1 MKLSAWGD
9 KTMDLSNLEKEI
21 SYSFKDKSLLQQAVT
36 HSSFSN
42 EQRIRKW
49 KNYERIEFL
58 GDAVLELV
66 SSDYFYHIYPEETEG
81 NLTKMRAAA
90 VCEQALAIT
99 ARQLKLGSYMVFG
112 KGEEANGGRER
123 ESIIADCVEAIIGAI
138 YLDSGIE
145 NAKAFIHRFVLN
157 DLEHKRLF
165 YDAKSILQEWVQET
179 KAGELTYELIKEEG
193 PEHDK
198 CFVMEARLNGKTIGF
213 GQGKSKKTAQQHAAY
228 DALLKKEGSK
238 KDLRI

>member
-1 MKLSAWGD
+1 MMEIEK
-9 KTMDLSNLEKEI
+9 LEKELDNLENEI
-21 SYSFKDKSLLQQAVT
+21 GYQFKDKSLLKQALT

-42 EQRIRKW
+42 EQKIRKR

-66 SSDYFYHIYPEETEG
+66 SSDYFYRTYPEETEG

-99 ARQLKLGSYMVFG
+99 ARQLKLGSYMIFG

-123 ESIIADCVEAIIGAI
+123 ESIIADAVEAVIGAI
-138 YLDSGIE
+138 YLDESLE
-145 NAKAFIHRFVLN
+145 EAKKFIYRFVLN
-157 DLEHKRLF
+157 DLDHKRLF
-165 YDAKSILQEWVQET
+165 YDAKSILQEHVQET
-179 KAGELTYELIKEEG
+179 KAGELVYELIREEG

-198 CFVMEARLNGKTIGF
+198 LFVVEARLNDVMIGS
-213 GQGKSKKTAQQHAAY
+213 GEGKSKKAAQQHAAY
-228 DALLKKEGSK
+228 DALLKQHIECPKSA
-238 KDLRI
+238 I

>member
-1 MKLSAWGD
+1 MMEIEK
-9 KTMDLSNLEKEI
+9 LEKELDNLENEI
-21 SYSFKDKSLLQQAVT
+21 GYQFKDKSLLKQALT

-42 EQRIRKW
+42 EQKIRKR

-66 SSDYFYHIYPEETEG
+66 SSDYFYRTYPEETEG

-99 ARQLKLGSYMVFG
+99 ARQLKLGSYMIFG

-123 ESIIADCVEAIIGAI
+123 ESIIADAVEAVIGAI
-138 YLDSGIE
+138 YLDESLE
-145 NAKAFIHRFVLN
+145 EARKFIYRFVLN
-157 DLEHKRLF
+157 DLDHKRLF
-165 YDAKSILQEWVQET
+165 YDAKSILQEHVQET
-179 KAGELTYELIKEEG
+179 KAGELVYELIREEG

-198 CFVMEARLNGKTIGF
+198 LFVVEARLNDVTIGS
-213 GQGKSKKTAQQHAAY
+213 GEGKSKKTAQQHAAY
-228 DALLKKEGSK
+228 DALLKQHIKCPKSA
-238 KDLRI
+238 I

>member
-1 MKLSAWGD
+1 ME
-9 KTMDLSNLEKEI
+9 LSNLEKEI
-21 SYSFKDKSLLQQAVT
+21 EYTFKDKSLLQQALT

-66 SSDYFYHIYPEETEG
+66 SSDFFYHTYPEETEG
-81 NLTKMRAAA
+81 NLTKMRASA

-99 ARQLKLGSYMVFG
+99 ARQLQLGSYMVFG

-123 ESIIADCVEAIIGAI
+123 ESIIADAVEAIIGAI

-145 NAKAFIHRFVLN
+145 DAKAFIHKFVLN
-157 DLEHKRLF
+157 DLDNKRLF
-165 YDAKSILQEWVQET
+165 FDAKSILQERIQET
-179 KAGELTYELIKEEG
+179 KAGDLVYELVKEEG

-198 CFVMEARLNGKTIGF
+198 MFVMEAKLNCEVIGSGK
-213 GQGKSKKTAQQHAAY
+213 GKSKKAAQQNAAY
-228 DALLKKEGSK
+228 DALLRQDGSK

>member
-1 MKLSAWGD
+1 MMELE
-9 KTMDLSNLEKEI
+9 TLEKEI
-21 SYSFKDKSLLQQAVT
+21 SYSFKDKSLLKQALT

-66 SSDYFYHIYPEETEG
+66 SSDYFYHTFPEETEG

-99 ARQLKLGSYMVFG
+99 ARQLKLGSYMIFG

-123 ESIIADCVEAIIGAI
+123 ESIIADAVEALIGAI

-145 NAKAFIHRFVLN
+145 KAREFIHRFVLN

-165 YDAKSILQEWVQET
+165 YDAKSILQEYVQET
-179 KAGELTYELIKEEG
+179 KAGELVYELIKEEG

-198 CFVMEARLNGKTIGF
+198 LFAMEARLNGKTIGY
-213 GQGKSKKTAQQHAAY
+213 GEGKSKKTAQQHAAY
-228 DALLKKEGSK
+228 DALLKKDGNK

>member
-1 MKLSAWGD
+1 MMEIEK
-9 KTMDLSNLEKEI
+9 LEKELDNLENEI
-21 SYSFKDKSLLQQAVT
+21 GYQFKDKSLLKQALT

-42 EQRIRKW
+42 EQKIRKW

-66 SSDYFYHIYPEETEG
+66 SSDYFYRTYPEETEG

-99 ARQLKLGSYMVFG
+99 ARQLKLGSYMIFG

-123 ESIIADCVEAIIGAI
+123 ESIIADAVEAVIGAI
-138 YLDSGIE
+138 YLDASLE
-145 NAKAFIHRFVLN
+145 EAKKFIYRFVLN
-157 DLEHKRLF
+157 DLDHRRLF
-165 YDAKSILQEWVQET
+165 YDAKSILQEHIQET
-179 KAGELTYELIKEEG
+179 KAGELVYELIREEG

-198 CFVMEARLNGKTIGF
+198 LFVVEARLNDVTIGS
-213 GQGKSKKTAQQHAAY
+213 GEGKSKKTAQQHAAY
-228 DALLKKEGSK
+228 DALLKQHIKCPKSA
-238 KDLRI
+238 I

>member
-1 MKLSAWGD
+1 MMELE
-9 KTMDLSNLEKEI
+9 TLEKEI
-21 SYSFKDKSLLQQAVT
+21 AYSFKDKSLLKQALT

-49 KNYERIEFL
+49 TNYERIEFL
-58 GDAVLELV
+58 GDAVLALV
-66 SSDYFYHIYPEETEG
+66 SSDYFYHTFPEETEG

-99 ARQLKLGSYMVFG
+99 ARQLKLGSYMIFG
-112 KGEEANGGRER
+112 KGEEASGGRER
-123 ESIIADCVEAIIGAI
+123 ESIIADAVEAVIGAI

-145 NAKAFIHRFVLN
+145 KAREFIHRFVLN

-165 YDAKSILQEWVQET
+165 YDAKSILQEYVQET
-179 KAGELTYELIKEEG
+179 KAGELIYELIKEEG

-198 CFVMEARLNGKTIGF
+198 LFAMEARLNGKTIGY
-213 GQGKSKKTAQQHAAY
+213 GEGKSKKTAQQHAAY
-228 DALLKKEGSK
+228 DALLKKDGNK

>member
-1 MKLSAWGD
+1 MMEIEK
-9 KTMDLSNLEKEI
+9 LEKELDNLENEI
-21 SYSFKDKSLLQQAVT
+21 GYQFKDKRLLKQALT

-42 EQRIRKW
+42 EQKIRKR

-66 SSDYFYHIYPEETEG
+66 SSDYFYRTYPEETEG

-99 ARQLKLGSYMVFG
+99 ARQLKLGSYMIFG

-123 ESIIADCVEAIIGAI
+123 ESIIADAVEAVIGAI
-138 YLDSGIE
+138 YLDESLE
-145 NAKAFIHRFVLN
+145 EARKFIYRFVLN
-157 DLEHKRLF
+157 DLDHKRLF
-165 YDAKSILQEWVQET
+165 YDAKSILQEHVQET
-179 KAGELTYELIKEEG
+179 KAGELVYELIREEG

-198 CFVMEARLNGKTIGF
+198 LFVVEARLNDVTIGS
-213 GQGKSKKTAQQHAAY
+213 GEGKSKKTAQQHAAY
-228 DALLKKEGSK
+228 DALLKQHIKCPKSA
-238 KDLRI
+238 I

>member
-1 MKLSAWGD
+1 MMEIEK
-9 KTMDLSNLEKEI
+9 LEKELDNLENEI
-21 SYSFKDKSLLQQAVT
+21 GYQFKDKSLLKQALT

-42 EQRIRKW
+42 EQKIRKW

-66 SSDYFYHIYPEETEG
+66 SSDYFYRTYPEETEG

-99 ARQLKLGSYMVFG
+99 ARQLKLGSYMIFG

-123 ESIIADCVEAIIGAI
+123 ESIIADAVEAVIGAI
-138 YLDSGIE
+138 YLDASLE
-145 NAKAFIHRFVLN
+145 EAKKFIYRFVLN
-157 DLEHKRLF
+157 DLDHKRLF
-165 YDAKSILQEWVQET
+165 YDAKSILQEHVQET
-179 KAGELTYELIKEEG
+179 KAGELVYELIREEG

-198 CFVMEARLNGKTIGF
+198 LFVVEARLNDVTIGS
-213 GQGKSKKTAQQHAAY
+213 GEGKSKKTAQQHAAY
-228 DALLKKEGSK
+228 DALLKQHIKCPKSA
-238 KDLRI
+238 I

>member
-1 MKLSAWGD
+1 MMEIEK
-9 KTMDLSNLEKEI
+9 LEKELDNLENEI
-21 SYSFKDKSLLQQAVT
+21 GYQFKDKSLLKQALT

-42 EQRIRKW
+42 EQKIRKR

-66 SSDYFYHIYPEETEG
+66 SSDYFYRTYPEETEG

-99 ARQLKLGSYMVFG
+99 ARQLKLGSYMIFG

-123 ESIIADCVEAIIGAI
+123 ESIIADAVEAVIGAI
-138 YLDSGIE
+138 YLDESLE
-145 NAKAFIHRFVLN
+145 EAKKFIYRFVLN
-157 DLEHKRLF
+157 DLDHKRLF
-165 YDAKSILQEWVQET
+165 YDAKSILQEHVQET
-179 KAGELTYELIKEEG
+179 KAGELVYELIREEG

-198 CFVMEARLNGKTIGF
+198 LFVVEARLNDVTIGS
-213 GQGKSKKTAQQHAAY
+213 GEGKSKKTAQQHAAY
-228 DALLKKEGSK
+228 DALLKQHIKCPKSA
-238 KDLRI
+238 I

>member
-1 MKLSAWGD
+1 MMELE
-9 KTMDLSNLEKEI
+9 TLEKEI
-21 SYSFKDKSLLQQAVT
+21 AYSFKDKSLLKQALT

-66 SSDYFYHIYPEETEG
+66 SSDYFYHTFPEETEG

-99 ARQLKLGSYMVFG
+99 ARQLKLGSYMIFG
-112 KGEEANGGRER
+112 KGEEASGGRER
-123 ESIIADCVEAIIGAI
+123 ESIIADAVEAVIGAI

-145 NAKAFIHRFVLN
+145 KAREFIHRFVLN

-165 YDAKSILQEWVQET
+165 YDAKSILQEYVQET
-179 KAGELTYELIKEEG
+179 KAGELIYELIKEEG

-198 CFVMEARLNGKTIGF
+198 LFAMEARLNGKTIGY
-213 GQGKSKKTAQQHAAY
+213 GEGKSKKTAQQHAAY
-228 DALLKKEGSK
+228 DALLKKDGNK
-238 KDLRI
+238 KDLHI

>member
-1 MKLSAWGD
+1 MMEIEK
-9 KTMDLSNLEKEI
+9 LEKELDNLENEI
-21 SYSFKDKSLLQQAVT
+21 GYQFKDKSLLKQALT

-42 EQRIRKW
+42 EQKIRKW

-66 SSDYFYHIYPEETEG
+66 SSDYFYRTYPEETEG

-99 ARQLKLGSYMVFG
+99 ARQLKLGSYMIFG

-123 ESIIADCVEAIIGAI
+123 ESIIADAVEAVIGAI
-138 YLDSGIE
+138 YLDESLE
-145 NAKAFIHRFVLN
+145 EAKKFIYRFVLN
-157 DLEHKRLF
+157 DLDHKRLF
-165 YDAKSILQEWVQET
+165 YDAKSILQEHIQET
-179 KAGELTYELIKEEG
+179 KAGELVYELIREEG

-198 CFVMEARLNGKTIGF
+198 LFVVEARLNDVTIGS
-213 GQGKSKKTAQQHAAY
+213 GEVKSKKTAQQHAAY
-228 DALLKKEGSK
+228 DALLKQHIKCPKSA
-238 KDLRI
+238 I

>member
-1 MKLSAWGD
+1 MMEIEK
-9 KTMDLSNLEKEI
+9 LEKELDNLENEI
-21 SYSFKDKSLLQQAVT
+21 GYQFKDKSLLKQALT

-42 EQRIRKW
+42 EQKIRKR

-66 SSDYFYHIYPEETEG
+66 SSDYFYRTYPEETEG

-99 ARQLKLGSYMVFG
+99 ARQLKLGSYMIFG

-123 ESIIADCVEAIIGAI
+123 ESIIADAVEAVIGAI
-138 YLDSGIE
+138 YLDESLE
-145 NAKAFIHRFVLN
+145 EARKFIYRFVLN
-157 DLEHKRLF
+157 DLDHKRLF
-165 YDAKSILQEWVQET
+165 YDAKSILQEHVQET
-179 KAGELTYELIKEEG
+179 KAGELVYELIREEG

-198 CFVMEARLNGKTIGF
+198 LFVVEARLNDVTIRSGE
-213 GQGKSKKTAQQHAAY
+213 GKSKKAAQQHAAY
-228 DALLKKEGSK
+228 DALLKQHIKCPKSA
-238 KDLRI
+238 I

>member
-1 MKLSAWGD
+1 MMEIEK
-9 KTMDLSNLEKEI
+9 LEKELDNLENEI
-21 SYSFKDKSLLQQAVT
+21 GYQFKDKSLLKQALT

-42 EQRIRKW
+42 EQKIRKR

-66 SSDYFYHIYPEETEG
+66 SSDYFYRTYPEETEG

-99 ARQLKLGSYMVFG
+99 ARQLKLGSYMIFG

-123 ESIIADCVEAIIGAI
+123 ESIIADAVEAVIGAI
-138 YLDSGIE
+138 YLDESLE
-145 NAKAFIHRFVLN
+145 EARKFICRFVLN
-157 DLEHKRLF
+157 DLDHKRLF
-165 YDAKSILQEWVQET
+165 YDAKSILQEHVQET
-179 KAGELTYELIKEEG
+179 KAGELVYELIREEG

-198 CFVMEARLNGKTIGF
+198 LFVVEARLNDVTIGS
-213 GQGKSKKTAQQHAAY
+213 GEGKSKKAAQQHAAY
-228 DALLKKEGSK
+228 DALLKQHIKCPKSA
-238 KDLRI
+238 I

>member
-1 MKLSAWGD
+1 MMEIEK
-9 KTMDLSNLEKEI
+9 LEKELDNLENEI
-21 SYSFKDKSLLQQAVT
+21 GYQFKDKSLLKQALT

-42 EQRIRKW
+42 EQKIRKW

-66 SSDYFYHIYPEETEG
+66 SSDYFYRTYPEETEG

-99 ARQLKLGSYMVFG
+99 ARQLKFGSYMIFG

-123 ESIIADCVEAIIGAI
+123 ESIIADAVEAVIGAI
-138 YLDSGIE
+138 YLDESLE
-145 NAKAFIHRFVLN
+145 EAKKFIYRFVLN
-157 DLEHKRLF
+157 DLDHKRLF
-165 YDAKSILQEWVQET
+165 YDAKSILQEHIQET
-179 KAGELTYELIKEEG
+179 KAGELVYELIREEG

-198 CFVMEARLNGKTIGF
+198 LFVVEARLNDVTIGS
-213 GQGKSKKTAQQHAAY
+213 GEGKSKKAAQQHAAY
-228 DALLKKEGSK
+228 DALLKQQIKCPKSA
-238 KDLRI
+238 I

>member
-1 MKLSAWGD
+1 MMEIEK
-9 KTMDLSNLEKEI
+9 LEKELDNLENEI
-21 SYSFKDKSLLQQAVT
+21 GYQFKDKSLLKQALT

-42 EQRIRKW
+42 EQKIRKR

-66 SSDYFYHIYPEETEG
+66 SSDYFYRTYPEETEG

-99 ARQLKLGSYMVFG
+99 ARQLKLGSYMIFG

-123 ESIIADCVEAIIGAI
+123 ESIIADAVEAVIGAI
-138 YLDSGIE
+138 YLDESLE
-145 NAKAFIHRFVLN
+145 EAKKFIYRFVLN
-157 DLEHKRLF
+157 DLDHKRLF
-165 YDAKSILQEWVQET
+165 YDAKSILQEHVQET
-179 KAGELTYELIKEEG
+179 KAGELVYELIREEG

-198 CFVMEARLNGKTIGF
+198 LFVVEARLNDVTIGS
-213 GQGKSKKTAQQHAAY
+213 GEGKSKKAAQQHAAY
-228 DALLKKEGSK
+228 DALLKQHIECPKSA
-238 KDLRI
+238 I

>member
-1 MKLSAWGD
+1 MMELE
-9 KTMDLSNLEKEI
+9 TLEKEI
-21 SYSFKDKSLLQQAVT
+21 AYSFKDKSLLKQALT

-49 KNYERIEFL
+49 KNYGRIEFL

-66 SSDYFYHIYPEETEG
+66 SSDYFYHTFPEETEG

-99 ARQLKLGSYMVFG
+99 ARQLKLGSYMIFG
-112 KGEEANGGRER
+112 KGEEASGGRER
-123 ESIIADCVEAIIGAI
+123 ESIIADAVEAVIGAI

-145 NAKAFIHRFVLN
+145 KAREFIHRFVLN

-165 YDAKSILQEWVQET
+165 YDAKSILQEYVQET
-179 KAGELTYELIKEEG
+179 KAGELIYELIKEEG

-198 CFVMEARLNGKTIGF
+198 LFAMEARLNGKTIGY
-213 GQGKSKKTAQQHAAY
+213 GEGKSKKTAQQHAAY
-228 DALLKKEGSK
+228 DALLKKDGNK

>member
-1 MKLSAWGD
+1 MMETEK
-9 KTMDLSNLEKEI
+9 LEKELDNLENEI
-21 SYSFKDKSLLQQAVT
+21 GYQFKDKSLLKQALT

-42 EQRIRKW
+42 EQKIRKR

-66 SSDYFYHIYPEETEG
+66 SSDYFYRTYPEETEG

-99 ARQLKLGSYMVFG
+99 ARQLKLGSYMIFG

-123 ESIIADCVEAIIGAI
+123 ESIIADAVEAVIGAI
-138 YLDSGIE
+138 YLDESLE
-145 NAKAFIHRFVLN
+145 EAKKFIYRFVLN
-157 DLEHKRLF
+157 DLDHKRLF
-165 YDAKSILQEWVQET
+165 YDAKSILQEHVQET
-179 KAGELTYELIKEEG
+179 KAGELVYELIREEG

-198 CFVMEARLNGKTIGF
+198 LFVVEARLNDVTIGS
-213 GQGKSKKTAQQHAAY
+213 GEGKSKKAAQQHAAY
-228 DALLKKEGSK
+228 DALLKQHIECPKSA
-238 KDLRI
+238 I

>member
-1 MKLSAWGD
+1 MMEIEK
-9 KTMDLSNLEKEI
+9 LEKELDNLENEI
-21 SYSFKDKSLLQQAVT
+21 GYQFKDKRLLKQALT

-42 EQRIRKW
+42 EQKIRKR

-66 SSDYFYHIYPEETEG
+66 SSDYFYRTYPEETEG

-99 ARQLKLGSYMVFG
+99 ARQLKLGSYMIFG

-123 ESIIADCVEAIIGAI
+123 ESIIADAVEAVIGAI
-138 YLDSGIE
+138 YLDESLE
-145 NAKAFIHRFVLN
+145 EAKKFIYRFVLN
-157 DLEHKRLF
+157 DLDHKRLF
-165 YDAKSILQEWVQET
+165 YDAKSILQEHVQET
-179 KAGELTYELIKEEG
+179 KAGELVYELIREEG

-198 CFVMEARLNGKTIGF
+198 LFVVEARLNDVTIGS
-213 GQGKSKKTAQQHAAY
+213 GEGKSKKTAQQHAAY
-228 DALLKKEGSK
+228 DALLKQHIKCPKSA
-238 KDLRI
+238 I

>member
-1 MKLSAWGD
+1 MELEA
-9 KTMDLSNLEKEI
+9 LEKEI
-21 SYSFKDKSLLQQAVT
+21 AYSFNDKSLLKQALT

-66 SSDYFYHIYPEETEG
+66 SSDYFYHTFPEETEG

-99 ARQLKLGSYMVFG
+99 ARQLKLGSYMIFG

-123 ESIIADCVEAIIGAI
+123 ESIIADAVEAVIGAI
-138 YLDSGIE
+138 YLDGGLEPARDYI
-145 NAKAFIHRFVLN
+145 NRFILS
-157 DLEHKRLF
+157 DLEHKQLF
-165 YDAKSILQEWVQET
+165 YDSKTILQERVQRFPNASLVYILTGET
-179 KAGELTYELIKEEG
+179 G

-198 CFVMEARLNGKTIGF
+198 IFMVEAQLNGKKIGE
-213 GQGKSKKTAQQHAAY
+213 GSGRSKKMAEQQAAY
-228 DALLKKEGSK
+228 QALLSMDEK
-238 KDLRI
+238 

>member
-1 MKLSAWGD
+1 MMEIEK
-9 KTMDLSNLEKEI
+9 LEKELDNLENEI
-21 SYSFKDKSLLQQAVT
+21 GYQFKDKSLLKQALT

-42 EQRIRKW
+42 EQKIRKW

-66 SSDYFYHIYPEETEG
+66 SSDYFYRTYPEETEG

-99 ARQLKLGSYMVFG
+99 ARQLKLGSYMIFG

-123 ESIIADCVEAIIGAI
+123 ESIIADAVEAVIGAI
-138 YLDSGIE
+138 YLDASLE
-145 NAKAFIHRFVLN
+145 EAKKFIYRFVLN
-157 DLEHKRLF
+157 DLDHKRLF
-165 YDAKSILQEWVQET
+165 YDAKSILQEHIQET
-179 KAGELTYELIKEEG
+179 KAGELVYELIREEG

-198 CFVMEARLNGKTIGF
+198 LFVVEARLNDVTIGS
-213 GQGKSKKTAQQHAAY
+213 GEGKSKKTAQQHAAY
-228 DALLKKEGSK
+228 DALLKQNIKCPKSA
-238 KDLRI
+238 I

>member
-1 MKLSAWGD
+1 MMEIEK
-9 KTMDLSNLEKEI
+9 LEKELDNLENEI
-21 SYSFKDKSLLQQAVT
+21 GYQFKDKSLLKQALT

-42 EQRIRKW
+42 EQKIRKR

-66 SSDYFYHIYPEETEG
+66 SSDYFYRTYPEETEG

-99 ARQLKLGSYMVFG
+99 ARQLKLGSYMIFG

-123 ESIIADCVEAIIGAI
+123 ESIIADAVEAVIGAI
-138 YLDSGIE
+138 YLDESLE
-145 NAKAFIHRFVLN
+145 EAKKFIYRFVLN
-157 DLEHKRLF
+157 DLDHKRLF
-165 YDAKSILQEWVQET
+165 YDAKSILQEHVQET
-179 KAGELTYELIKEEG
+179 KAGELVYELIREEG

-198 CFVMEARLNGKTIGF
+198 LFVVEARLNDVTIGS
-213 GQGKSKKTAQQHAAY
+213 GEGKSKKAAQQHAAY
-228 DALLKKEGSK
+228 DALLKQHIKCPKSA
-238 KDLRI
+238 I

>member
-1 MKLSAWGD
+1 MMEIEK
-9 KTMDLSNLEKEI
+9 LEKELDNLENEI
-21 SYSFKDKSLLQQAVT
+21 GYQFKDKSLLKQALT

-42 EQRIRKW
+42 EQKIRKW

-66 SSDYFYHIYPEETEG
+66 SSDYFYRTYPEETEG

-99 ARQLKLGSYMVFG
+99 ARQLKLGSYMIFG

-123 ESIIADCVEAIIGAI
+123 ESIIADAVEAVIGAI
-138 YLDSGIE
+138 YLDESLE
-145 NAKAFIHRFVLN
+145 EAKKFIYRFVLN
-157 DLEHKRLF
+157 DLDHKRLF
-165 YDAKSILQEWVQET
+165 YDAKSILQEHVQET
-179 KAGELTYELIKEEG
+179 KAGELVYELIREEG

-198 CFVMEARLNGKTIGF
+198 LFVVEARLNDVTIGS
-213 GQGKSKKTAQQHAAY
+213 GEGKSKKTAQQHAAY
-228 DALLKKEGSK
+228 DALLKQHIKCPKSA
-238 KDLRI
+238 I

>member
-1 MKLSAWGD
+1 MMEIEK
-9 KTMDLSNLEKEI
+9 LEKELDNLENEI
-21 SYSFKDKSLLQQAVT
+21 GYQFKDKSLLKQALT

-42 EQRIRKW
+42 EQKIRKW

-66 SSDYFYHIYPEETEG
+66 SSDYFYRTYPEETEG

-99 ARQLKLGSYMVFG
+99 ARQLKLGSYMIFG

-123 ESIIADCVEAIIGAI
+123 ESIIADAVEAVIGAI
-138 YLDSGIE
+138 YLDESLE
-145 NAKAFIHRFVLN
+145 EAKKFIYRFVLN
-157 DLEHKRLF
+157 DLDHKRLF
-165 YDAKSILQEWVQET
+165 YDAKSILQEYIQET
-179 KAGELTYELIKEEG
+179 KAGELVYELIREEG

-198 CFVMEARLNGKTIGF
+198 LFVVEARLNDVTIGS
-213 GQGKSKKTAQQHAAY
+213 GEGKSKKAAQQHAAY
-228 DALLKKEGSK
+228 DALLKQQIKCPKSA
-238 KDLRI
+238 I